1 MLYLRRKALE
11 DAVESLKR
19 GEIIGPLSQSIIEAE
34 NEELKA
40 ANATASEKT
49 SPEQAKSTKTT
60 TTHSSN
66 QRTDMDLQ
74 SPESPSSIVTQVP
87 VTESRDVPTSQ
98 TILPR
103 LVEPE
108 DSSDAH
114 STSSDFP
121 PTPVSTD
128 SITSIPETEA
138 SNLVDEN
145 LRELEQLKT
154 TGTGLGSQD
163 LVPSLDTAKQKSGEP
178 EVEKLELDHTSSQK
192 TIKASEA
199 TETLTETAL
208 VVSTDKKEKGTVR
221 GWEMLQMVLSWIC
234 NEFAADEE
242 ALARQLANNEI
253 SFRFLWLYYVPGTLV
268 SLEDPISKQQMAAR
282 VEVSEY
288 SSANTATQ
296 VPSRLNMQMKTIDGN
311 GDDFIYS
318 TMVAHIN
325 EYDGAKLISE
335 LAIQILT
342 ADLPLYKTLKE
353 RGKKFIELNGVHYM
367 TLDGILIVNR
377 GRDVL
382 RVRVHLPTVYMLTV
396 VKNKGDDRL

>member
-11 DAVESLKR
+11 DAVKTLKR
-19 GEIIGPLSQSIIEAE
+19 GESIGPLSKSSVEAE
-34 NEELKA
+34 NEDLKSL
-40 ANATASEKT
+40 TDTKTTSREKT
-49 SPEQAKSTKTT
+49 SPEQVKDTKTEAT
-60 TTHSSN
+60 QSSE
-66 QRTDMDLQ
+66 QRAGMDLQ
-74 SPESPSSIVTQVP
+74 SPGSPSSIL
-87 VTESRDVPTSQ
+87 TESQNAPVPQ
-98 TILPR
+98 TTLPR

-108 DSSDAH
+108 DTSDAH

-128 SITSIPETEA
+128 SVTSIPETDA

-145 LRELEQLKT
+145 LREIEQLRSS
-154 TGTGLGSQD
+154 GTGMGSQD
-163 LVPSLDTAKQKSGEP
+163 LISSLETTITDKKTSSEP
-178 EVEKLELDHTSSQK
+178 EAEKLESDDTSSQK
-192 TIKASEA
+192 TVKPSET
-199 TETLTETAL
+199 TEIVTEIPL
-208 VVSTDKKEKGTVR
+208 VVTTQNKEKGTVR
-221 GWEMLQMVLSWIC
+221 GWEMLQMVLTWVC

-288 SSANTATQ
+288 SSANSATQ
-296 VPSRLNMQMKTIDGN
+296 SPPRLNMQMKTIDGN

-342 ADLPLYKTLKE
+342 PELPLYKTLKD

-382 RVRVHLPTVYMLTV
+382 RVRVHPPTISR
-396 VKNKGDDRL
+396 NSQ